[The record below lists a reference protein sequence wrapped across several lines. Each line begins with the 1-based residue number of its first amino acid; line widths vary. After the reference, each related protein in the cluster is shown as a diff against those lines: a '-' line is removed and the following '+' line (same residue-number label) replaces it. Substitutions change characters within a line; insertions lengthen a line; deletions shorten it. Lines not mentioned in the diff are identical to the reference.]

1 MPISNISVPTSFIHL
16 EQLSLQF
23 PLYHGSTRSLKKT
36 LFAKAGKFINKQQRQ
51 HQRTGA
57 NILFDDANRI
67 LVQALQNISL
77 SIHAG
82 ERVGL
87 IGHNGAGKST
97 LLRAITGIYEPNAGK
112 IVTQGSIEA
121 LLDTSAGMNRV
132 LSGRENIH
140 LRGKRLR
147 YNNAQIQALEKD
159 VEEFAQLHEF
169 LDLPIKT
176 YSAGMMMRLSFGLA
190 TSITPDILLLD
201 EWFMAGDSNFQDK
214 ASKRLANVIN
224 KAEIVVL
231 TTHSLPIVR
240 KWCNRVIWLKAGEI
254 IADGPT
260 DEIIDHYEQIMRED
274 SLSNSN

>member
-1 MPISNISVPTSFIHL
+1 MNASSQASFIKL

-23 PLYHGSTRSLKKT
+23 PLYHSSNRSLKKT
-36 LFAKAGKFINKQQRQ
+36 LFAKAGKFIPKQQRQ

-57 NILFDDANRI
+57 NILFDDANRVV
-67 LVQALQNISL
+67 VQALNNINL
-77 SIHAG
+77 TIHAG
-82 ERVGL
+82 ERIGL

-97 LLRAITGIYEPNAGK
+97 LLRAITGIYEPNAGQ
-112 IVTQGSIEA
+112 ITTHGSIEA
-121 LLDTSAGMNRV
+121 LLDTNAGMNRI
-132 LSGRENIH
+132 LSGRENIY

-159 VEEFAQLHEF
+159 VEEFAQLNEF
-169 LDLPIKT
+169 LDLPIKI

-214 ASKRLANVIN
+214 ASQRLANVIN

-240 KWCNRVIWLKAGEI
+240 QWCTRVIWLKAGEI

-260 DEIIDHYEQIMRED
+260 QEIIDRYEHIMRED
-274 SLSNSN
+274 SLSNQK